1 MEQAH
6 TRLISQ
12 LVERIAASDNA
23 PLYLKFADTI
33 KDAVRSAGWKMAI
46 FFPVNASQPT
56 TGVSRITVRK
66 ALQLLEDEGVVTRS
80 RVTGRRIN
88 NIFEYS
94 LKEARG
100 FTQQVV
106 LRGKK
111 PDTLWVNKR
120 VVKCPEE
127 VARQLAIAV
136 GSDVFM
142 LKRIRYVD
150 EDAVSLEESWVP
162 AHLIHDVDAI
172 SVSLYDYFRSQQ
184 ILPQRIRLGAS
195 APGCRTPNFSRIL
208 RWTAPSRC
216 W

>member
-33 KDAVRSAGWKMAI
+33 KDAVRSGWLENGNI
-46 FFPVNASQPT
+46 LPGERDLSQL

-80 RVTGRRIN
+80 RGYGTQIN

-127 VARQLAIAV
+127 VARSWQSRWAAMCLCSNAFA
-136 GSDVFM
+136 M
-142 LKRIRYVD
+142 LTRT
-150 EDAVSLEESWVP
+150 
-162 AHLIHDVDAI
+162 
-172 SVSLYDYFRSQQ
+172 RS
-184 ILPQRIRLGAS
+184 RS
-195 APGCRTPNFSRIL
+195 KSPGCLRI
-208 RWTAPSRC
+208 
-216 W
+216 